1 MRASHDIGDDGRR
14 CIGRRT
20 PGSRNPGYRYIF
32 FNMTHPFFGPILRL
46 RVTPDEPEAP
56 DAFVGGPRVRGSKR
70 PHADAKCAQVRRLI
84 ETTVLTYGE
93 IAKQTGVGRASI
105 CRWTRDGGWQRPLFA
120 PRATDTV
127 PSARASQKL
136 KLRKL
141 AERLHALAERAV
153 RELEAQPDVDI
164 DRLMQALQVLK
175 MARLEAMGRRRPR
188 RQIDMPARTGREM
201 MERDAAIRTAL
212 KEMRRGGVDVTQIS
226 DDAMAL
232 LEAAHTPPERDH
244 PALRPRGS
252 RRR

>member
-1 MRASHDIGDDGRR
+1 VH
-14 CIGRRT
+14 
-20 PGSRNPGYRYIF
+20 
-32 FNMTHPFFGPILRL
+32 
-46 RVTPDEPEAP
+46 
-56 DAFVGGPRVRGSKR
+56 
-70 PHADAKCAQVRRLI
+70 RLI

-105 CRWTRDGGWQRPLFA
+105 CRWTRDGGWKRPLFA

-164 DRLMQALQVLK
+164 DRLMQALQVVK

-201 MERDAAIRTAL
+201 MARDDAIRTAL
-212 KEMRRGGVDVTQIS
+212 KEMRRGGVDVTRIP
-226 DDAMAL
+226 DDAIAL

-244 PALRPRGS
+244 PALRPRGA

>member
-1 MRASHDIGDDGRR
+1 MSY
-14 CIGRRT
+14 
-20 PGSRNPGYRYIF
+20 PLYNS
-32 FNMTHPFFGPILRL
+32 ILRL

-70 PHADAKCAQVRRLI
+70 PHGGAKCAQVRRLI

-93 IAKQTGVGRASI
+93 ISKQTGVGRASI
-105 CRWTRDGGWQRPLFA
+105 CRWTRDGGWKRPLFA

-153 RELEAQPDVDI
+153 RELEAQPDIDI

-188 RQIDMPARTGREM
+188 RHVDMPARTGREM
-201 MERDAAIRTAL
+201 MERDEAIRTAQ
-212 KEMRRGGVDVTQIS
+212 KEMRRGGVDVTQIP

>member
-1 MRASHDIGDDGRR
+1 
-14 CIGRRT
+14 
-20 PGSRNPGYRYIF
+20 
-32 FNMTHPFFGPILRL
+32 
-46 RVTPDEPEAP
+46 
-56 DAFVGGPRVRGSKR
+56 VRGSKR
-70 PHADAKCAQVRRLI
+70 PHGDAKCAQVHRLI

-105 CRWTRDGGWQRPLFA
+105 CRWTRDGGWKRPLFA

-164 DRLMQALQVLK
+164 DRLMQALQVVK

-201 MERDAAIRTAL
+201 MARDDAIRTAL
-212 KEMRRGGVDVTQIS
+212 KEMRRGGVDVTRIP
-226 DDAMAL
+226 DDAIAL

-244 PALRPRGS
+244 PALRPRGA

>member
-1 MRASHDIGDDGRR
+1 MRAGAPPDRDDGADLWRDREANRR
-14 CIGRRT
+14 R
-20 PGSRNPGYRYIF
+20 P
-32 FNMTHPFFGPILRL
+32 RL
-46 RVTPDEPEAP
+46 DLPL
-56 DAFVGGPRVRGSKR
+56 DAR
-70 PHADAKCAQVRRLI
+70 RRLAAPA
-84 ETTVLTYGE
+84 L
-93 IAKQTGVGRASI
+93 R
-105 CRWTRDGGWQRPLFA
+105 

-164 DRLMQALQVLK
+164 DRLMQALQVVK

-188 RQIDMPARTGREM
+188 RHIDMPARTGREM

-212 KEMRRGGVDVTQIS
+212 KEMRRGGVDATQIP

>member
-1 MRASHDIGDDGRR
+1 MSY
-14 CIGRRT
+14 
-20 PGSRNPGYRYIF
+20 PLYNS
-32 FNMTHPFFGPILRL
+32 ILRL

-70 PHADAKCAQVRRLI
+70 PHGDAKCAQVRCLI

-93 IAKQTGVGRASI
+93 ISKQTGVGRASI

-164 DRLMQALQVLK
+164 DRLMQALQVVK

-188 RQIDMPARTGREM
+188 RHIDMPARTGREM
-201 MERDAAIRTAL
+201 MERDAAIRAAL
-212 KEMRRGGVDVTQIS
+212 KEMRRGGVDVTQIP

-252 RRR
+252 QRR

>member
-1 MRASHDIGDDGRR
+1 MI
-14 CIGRRT
+14 
-20 PGSRNPGYRYIF
+20 
-32 FNMTHPFFGPILRL
+32 HPFLSPITRL
-46 RVTPDEPEAP
+46 RVIPDEPDAMPGAP
-56 DAFVGGPRVRGSKR
+56 RTRGSKR
-70 PHADAKCAQVRRLI
+70 PHGDAQVARVKSLI
-84 ETTVLTYGE
+84 ETTTLTYGE
-93 IAKQTGVGRASI
+93 IAKKTGVGRASI

-164 DRLMQALQVLK
+164 DRLMQALQLVK

-188 RQIDMPARTGREM
+188 RHIDMPARTGREM
-201 MERDAAIRTAL
+201 MERDDAIRTAL
-212 KEMRRGGVDVTQIS
+212 KEMRRGGVDVTQIP

>member
-1 MRASHDIGDDGRR
+1 MPYSLYPSI
-14 CIGRRT
+14 I
-20 PGSRNPGYRYIF
+20 
-32 FNMTHPFFGPILRL
+32 RL

-70 PHADAKCAQVRRLI
+70 PHGDAKCAQVHRLI

-105 CRWTRDGGWQRPLFA
+105 CRWTRDGGWKRPLFA

-164 DRLMQALQVLK
+164 DRLMQALQVVK

-201 MERDAAIRTAL
+201 MARDDAIRTAL
-212 KEMRRGGVDVTQIS
+212 KEMCRGGVDVTRIP
-226 DDAMAL
+226 DDAIAL

-244 PALRPRGS
+244 PALRPRGA

>member
-1 MRASHDIGDDGRR
+1 MHDTSFLR
-14 CIGRRT
+14 
-20 PGSRNPGYRYIF
+20 
-32 FNMTHPFFGPILRL
+32 PIIRL

-70 PHADAKCAQVRRLI
+70 PHGDAKCAQVRRLI

-105 CRWTRDGGWQRPLFA
+105 CRWTRDGGWKRPLFA

-188 RQIDMPARTGREM
+188 RHIDMPARTGREM
-201 MERDAAIRTAL
+201 MERDAATLRLKKRTGPDTNST
-212 KEMRRGGVDVTQIS
+212 MP
-226 DDAMAL
+226 
-232 LEAAHTPPERDH
+232 LES
-244 PALRPRGS
+244 L
-252 RRR
+252 